1 MHLLI
6 PYAYCHQEACRQAF
20 HRLTLPKLRQLLT
33 RLQADPAAD
42 TDGGDEWTLSPP
54 HERVQARAL
63 GLPSGDGL
71 IPWAA
76 WQTLQ
81 TPPQQLAPL
90 ASHDAWGFLSP
101 CHWQAGMD
109 RLTMQGP
116 DLPELNEAESR
127 ALMGT
132 LAEFMQ
138 QDGIALHFDRPDR
151 WRVHG
156 ELLRELPSASL
167 DRVLGQDLAPWT
179 APDSGSAAWRRL
191 QSELQ
196 MLLYAHPANDERAA
210 RGAPIINSVWLHGTG
225 SLPAQSSQAIKAD
238 STLIV
243 AEQLRAKAL
252 AQDWPAW
259 GCAWQELDA
268 TVCADL
274 LAQALRGDTV
284 RLTLCGQRQARS
296 WVAQNPTLTR
306 RFKALFGAAP
316 DLTPLDK
323 L

>member
-138 QDGIALHFDRPDR
+138 QDGIALHFDRADR

-167 DRVLGQDLAPWT
+167 DRVLGQDLAPWLTRQGDTT
-179 APDSGSAAWRRL
+179 AWQRL

-196 MLLYAHPANDERAA
+196 MLLYAHPVNDERAA

-225 SLPAQSSQAIKAD
+225 SLPERSGQAIKAD

-268 TVCADL
+268 TQCVDL

-306 RFKALFGAAP
+306 RLKALFGAAP

>member
-63 GLPSGDGL
+63 GLPSGDGR

-81 TPPQQLAPL
+81 APPQQLAPL

-138 QDGIALHFDRPDR
+138 QDGIALHFDRARP
-151 WRVHG
+151 
-156 ELLRELPSASL
+156 LAS
-167 DRVLGQDLAPWT
+167 P
-179 APDSGSAAWRRL
+179 RRTG
-191 QSELQ
+191 
-196 MLLYAHPANDERAA
+196 ARATQ
-210 RGAPIINSVWLHGTG
+210 RLTGPGTG
-225 SLPAQSSQAIKAD
+225 PGPGPVDRTRERLGGMAAA
-238 STLIV
+238 
-243 AEQLRAKAL
+243 AK
-252 AQDWPAW
+252 
-259 GCAWQELDA
+259 
-268 TVCADL
+268 
-274 LAQALRGDTV
+274 
-284 RLTLCGQRQARS
+284 
-296 WVAQNPTLTR
+296 
-306 RFKALFGAAP
+306 
-316 DLTPLDK
+316 
-323 L
+323 